1 MSSKAALVNGQ
12 RPGVLRFEGWL
23 GPHVLD
29 LIDGE
34 TVMVAD
40 LPVDPVRISAVE
52 DQLLDDLALLYLLVP
67 PA

>member
-1 MSSKAALVNGQ
+1 
-12 RPGVLRFEGWL
+12 
-23 GPHVLD
+23 
-29 LIDGE
+29 
-34 TVMVAD
+34 MVAD